1 MERTPDAIAL
11 DFLDQTMSYRVL
23 NDWSNRLAN
32 CLIRRGVGP
41 SSVVGI
47 MAERSLELVIAVLG
61 VLKAGAAYLPIDP
74 EYPPERQRYIIQDS
88 GLTVV
93 LTQSRYAAMLGD
105 ASVVVLDTS
114 EAAFRTEPGTPPP
127 CRAGPDNACYVI
139 YTSGST
145 WSPKGIVTEHRAINN
160 NLLWMQDCWPL
171 SPTDSLLLKASF
183 SFDVSVKEIFWP
195 LMTGARLVIARPGG
209 HREPRYL
216 HEVIQQKGITI
227 VHLVPTMLDYFLE
240 HEAPGIERLRYVMC
254 GGEALSIKLKERF
267 CARYSAKMIHLYG
280 PTEAAIAVT
289 GATFWAGDRRA
300 SVTLGRPMANVTI
313 RLLDRDLNQVP
324 IGVPGEL
331 CIGGVA
337 LARGYL
343 GRPDLTAEKFI
354 RDPFS
359 TGDGRL
365 YRTGDLAR
373 WLPDGEIKYLGRMD
387 RQVKVRGF
395 RIEPGEVESAIKRHE
410 PVRDAIVAERAGRTS
425 ASMLIAYVVPADRT
439 ELDLASIRRSCA
451 SLLPGFMVPDRFIR
465 VDAIPMNPNGK
476 ADQEALSR
484 LAADADPAAD
494 GNALRAGHENVE
506 EIVRDIVRYA
516 MSAPTLGLEDGLWER
531 GLDSLAL
538 KVILLEIE
546 EAFGIEVGDADLTM
560 GLFASAAT
568 LAAYVRMRTTDAHA

>member
-1 MERTPDAIAL
+1 
-11 DFLDQTMSYRVL
+11 
-23 NDWSNRLAN
+23 
-32 CLIRRGVGP
+32 
-41 SSVVGI
+41 
-47 MAERSLELVIAVLG
+47 
-61 VLKAGAAYLPIDP
+61 
-74 EYPPERQRYIIQDS
+74 
-88 GLTVV
+88 
-93 LTQSRYAAMLGD
+93 
-105 ASVVVLDTS
+105 
-114 EAAFRTEPGTPPP
+114 
-127 CRAGPDNACYVI
+127 
-139 YTSGST
+139 
-145 WSPKGIVTEHRAINN
+145 
-160 NLLWMQDCWPL
+160 
-171 SPTDSLLLKASF
+171 
-183 SFDVSVKEIFWP
+183 
-195 LMTGARLVIARPGG
+195 MTGARLVIARPGG

-254 GGEALSIKLKERF
+254 GGEALSIKLKEQF

-465 VDAIPMNPNGK
+465 VDAIPINPNGK
-476 ADQEALSR
+476 ATRKPYPDWLRTRSR
-484 LAADADPAAD
+484 RPTGMRCEQATRTSKKLC
-494 GNALRAGHENVE
+494 
-506 EIVRDIVRYA
+506 EILCA
-516 MSAPTLGLEDGLWER
+516 MQCPRRRLGWRTDCGSA
-531 GLDSLAL
+531 
-538 KVILLEIE
+538 V
-546 EAFGIEVGDADLTM
+546 
-560 GLFASAAT
+560 
-568 LAAYVRMRTTDAHA
+568 